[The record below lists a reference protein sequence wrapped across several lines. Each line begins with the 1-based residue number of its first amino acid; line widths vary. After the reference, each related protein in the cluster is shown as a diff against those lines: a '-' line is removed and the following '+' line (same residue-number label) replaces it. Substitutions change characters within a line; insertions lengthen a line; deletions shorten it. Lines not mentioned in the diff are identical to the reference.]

1 MKLGIYIN
9 SQHPGTDDPQRK
21 FAEMIDQ
28 VRLMRQHGF
37 DSLWGGE
44 HHAVPPYHYFPLLG
58 MLQRLAGEAEGMELG
73 TNIVLLPLHNP
84 LEIAEI
90 AAFLDVLS
98 GGKFNLG
105 VGLGYRQAE
114 FDMFRVPIK
123 QRVSRTVEAIEVIR
137 RLWNEDN
144 VTHNGR
150 YWQLDGVTIAP
161 KPVQR
166 PGPPLLIG
174 AQVEASIKRAAEI
187 ADGWCMVPSTST
199 DKMGAEIAMFHE
211 TRAASGQAPTD
222 HIVRLYEVAC
232 APDEETALKR
242 AAPYLLAKYESYA
255 QWGLPGVNFDEND
268 TPEQQLQKLAHNR
281 FAVGSP
287 EQVVEALMEQHRIG
301 VRHLTM
307 RVSWPGM
314 AQEHVLESIEL
325 MGSKV
330 LPEVRRRIAAGA

>member
-9 SQHPGTDDPQRK
+9 AQHPDSEDPQRK
-21 FAEMIDQ
+21 FAEMIEQ
-28 VRLMRQHGF
+28 VRLMRQLGF

-84 LEIAEI
+84 LEIAELS
-90 AAFLDVLS
+90 AFLDVLS
-98 GGKFNLG
+98 GGRFNLG

-123 QRVSRTVEAIEVIR
+123 QRVSRMVEAIEIIR
-137 RLWNEDN
+137 RLWAQDR
-144 VTHNGR
+144 VTHHGR
-150 YWQLDGVTIAP
+150 YWQFDDVTIRP
-161 KPVQR
+161 QPVQR

-187 ADGWCMVPSTST
+187 ADGWCLVPSASV
-199 DKMGAEIAMFHE
+199 DKIGEEIAMFHDV
-211 TRAASGQAPTD
+211 RARAGQPATD

-232 APDEETALKR
+232 AGDEETALKR

-255 QWGLPGVNFDEND
+255 RWGLAGVSIDAAAA
-268 TPEQQLQKLAHNR
+268 PEIQLQKLARNR

-287 EQVVEALMEQHRIG
+287 EQVTTALLEQHRIG

-314 AQEHVLESIEL
+314 AQEHILESIEL
-325 MGSKV
+325 LGTKV
-330 LPEVRRRIAAGA
+330 LPEVRRRVMATG